1 MAWSTD
7 ASLTDEGRSRADSRF
22 KSGSFDTSAWS
33 RRFSSASS
41 TESCERLRLGLYAS
55 RHVQVLIS
63 HRTGS
68 SGPEEEGH
76 AIRGDKRLRVVLR
89 AVHPGTE
96 IHGRGPWDGG
106 AAPRGDPH
114 VGEPDSS
121 DPVREEEQLE
131 SIQANGW
138 ALIVGRAAQLR
149 HGFGRPPGSI
159 RLLGAEVNVVTT
171 QSAGAV
177 APEEQERHAEVV
189 IREVARARIVGR
201 RVDRRPEVD
210 GHLPGEVI
218 MDFLAMRHPDLK
230 AAEPAGSS
238 DAVEE
243 HPMTVARELG
253 DRLEDCRVN
262 RGAEIHGGSPGVVDA
277 GSVRHPYVGT
287 AEPAFAKPPQE

>member
-7 ASLTDEGRSRADSRF
+7 TSLTDEGRSRADSRF

-41 TESCERLRLGLYAS
+41 TDPGERLRLGLQAS

-68 SGPEEEGH
+68 SGREEQGH
-76 AIRGDKRLRVVLR
+76 AIRGDERLRVVLR
-89 AVHPGTE
+89 TVHPGTE
-96 IHGRGPWDGG
+96 IHWRGPWVGR
-106 AAPRGDPH
+106 AAPGRDPH

-131 SIQANGW
+131 SIGANGW
-138 ALIVGRAAQLR
+138 ALIVGRTAQLR
-149 HGFGRPPGSI
+149 HRFGRPPGSV
-159 RLLGAEVNVVTT
+159 RLPGADVNVVTT
-171 QSAGAV
+171 QSAGPV
-177 APEEQERHAEVV
+177 TPEKQERHAEVV

-201 RVDRRPEVD
+201 RIDRRPEID
-210 GHLPGEVI
+210 GRLPGEVI
-218 MDFLAMRHPDLK
+218 MDLLAMRDPDVK
-230 AAEPAGSS
+230 AAETTGSS

-243 HPMTVARELG
+243 HPVTIARELG

-262 RGAEIHGGSPGVVDA
+262 RRAEIHGWSPGVVDA
-277 GSVRHPYVGT
+277 RSLRHPDVRT
-287 AEPAFAKPPQE
+287 AEPAVAKRPGV